1 MFAILRTIAVIDAVT
16 VALVALVA
24 ALFGMTPGQAIGA
37 GIVGITVT
45 MAMLVWRAIVNA
57 TPKPRQDR
65 INLGCDPVNR
75 LSPDRVTAELVE
87 PSPLEFP
94 PRQPVIVISDD
105 PPACIIRVEQQR
117 QIEAPK
123 ER

>member
-75 LSPDRVTAELVE
+75 LSPDRVTAVLVE

-94 PRQPVIVISDD
+94 PRQPVMVISDD

-117 QIEAPK
+117 QSEAPK